1 MKAKLLLTLFLVS
14 LSFGAF
20 ASEHHKKRPRTRC
33 KVQNRVATRVPF
45 EPSIQAE
52 DINSCL
58 YLTFQFSLYDADITI
73 FDKDGNEV
81 VKVQQTLIYEGYSV
95 AIPMADAYPYFIE
108 IISPAVEIQG
118 EVTLEE

>member
-1 MKAKLLLTLFLVS
+1 MKTKLLLTLFLVL

-20 ASEHHKKRPRTRC
+20 ASEHHKKRSRTRC

-45 EPSIQAE
+45 EPSIQTE
-52 DINSCL
+52 DINDCL

-73 FDKDGNEV
+73 LDKDGNEV
-81 VKVQQTLIYEGYSV
+81 VKVQQTLIYEGYPV